1 MKEALAFLN
10 ICFTPVAIRIWTW
23 TGAAPKHI
31 LSVPSREGYKKST
44 NFNDNARA
52 KINISA
58 MREIVLLSPN
68 LNTSNWKKVGIDLFY
83 TIFCVLIVNVFL
95 FMKKIRMYRC
105 AE

>member
-10 ICFTPVAIRIWTW
+10 ISFTPVAIRIWTRQCTL
-23 TGAAPKHI
+23 TGAVPKHI

-58 MREIVLLSPN
+58 MRGIVLLSPN
-68 LNTSNWKKVGIDLFY
+68 LNTSN
-83 TIFCVLIVNVFL
+83 
-95 FMKKIRMYRC
+95 
-105 AE
+105 